1 MTKAIALSL
10 AILMIAVPLAGCT
23 SGDDSVSTDD
33 DTDLNAA
40 NEKIVELEAQ
50 AEADQA
56 RIVELEE
63 MCCTLEEMAV
73 QWQFGYDEG
82 WEDRGDSSITQADMD
97 AAREEGRAAG
107 IAETS
112 QVSTLDTIIARGS
125 MKCGVKES
133 QYGMGYMDAG
143 TGVRSG
149 LDISYCRALAAAIGL
164 NPYTDVEYIPASGSD
179 RFDKLASGTI
189 DVLIRTTTWTTSR
202 DADLNADFAGTN
214 FFDGQG
220 ILVRED
226 SFPAEL
232 VGNSA
237 AGLHGA
243 NICVGIGTTTEG
255 NMVDWFSSRDISF
268 TSVPVSDAAEATA
281 KFIDGSCDAFTGDMS
296 AMVAKKWQLD
306 GDASMGGVDIWIAQ
320 ELLSKE
326 PLAAVTRDYDSEW
339 NEIVGWVWWGMITA
353 EEMGVTSTNY
363 ASMASDACSPSEG
376 GWGASDPSMCRL
388 LTENLGLGTTEN
400 PLAGDWMQAVLAT
413 AGNYGE
419 AYDDAFCDGTYDG
432 VSGSVAM
439 SGCLISR
446 VGTLNALVSEG
457 GLQYAPPMR

>member
-1 MTKAIALSL
+1 MRSLLATTMMLLMMTAA
-10 AILMIAVPLAGCT
+10 LAGCAG
-23 SGDDSVSTDD
+23 SD
-33 DTDLNAA
+33 
-40 NEKIVELEAQ
+40 
-50 AEADQA
+50 
-56 RIVELEE
+56 
-63 MCCTLEEMAV
+63 
-73 QWQFGYDEG
+73 
-82 WEDRGDSSITQADMD
+82 ITQEDVD

-107 IAETS
+107 IAEATP
-112 QVSTLDTIIARGS
+112 VSTLDTIIARGS

-133 QYGMGYMDAG
+133 QYGMGYLDAG

-149 LDISYCRALAAAIGL
+149 LDISYCRGVAAALGL
-164 NPYTDVEYIPASGSD
+164 NPDTDVEYIPASGSD

-202 DADLNADFAGTN
+202 DADLNADFAGMN

-226 SFPAEL
+226 AFPAG
-232 VGNSA
+232 VAGNSA
-237 AGLHGA
+237 GGLDGA

-255 NMVDWFSSRDISF
+255 NMVDWFSSRNIAF
-268 TSVPVSDAAEATA
+268 TSVPVADAAEATA

-306 GDASMGGVDIWIAQ
+306 GDDSMGGVDIWIAS
-320 ELLSKE
+320 ELMSKE
-326 PLAAVTRDYDSEW
+326 PLGAATRDMDSDFKD
-339 NEIVGWVWWGMITA
+339 VVAWVWYGMVTA
-353 EEMGVTSTNY
+353 EEMGVTAANAA
-363 ASMASDACSPSEG
+363 ASAAAACDG
-376 GWGASDPSMCRL
+376 SDPGMCRL
-388 LTENLGLGTTEN
+388 LTENLGLGTATN

-432 VSGSVAM
+432 VSGSAAM
-439 SGCLISR
+439 TGCLISR

-457 GLQYAPPMR
+457 GIQYAPAMR